1 MQIKSKRARL
11 NVQIPFEVKSKL
23 AELSAFKG
31 KKISA
36 LVRESIEEKLEN
48 IEREIFEEKMKCAY
62 QELAQENLEIAEDFK
77 YVDSENL

>member
-1 MQIKSKRARL
+1 MQIESKRARL

-36 LVRESIEEKLEN
+36 LVR
-48 IEREIFEEKMKCAY
+48 
-62 QELAQENLEIAEDFK
+62 
-77 YVDSENL
+77 